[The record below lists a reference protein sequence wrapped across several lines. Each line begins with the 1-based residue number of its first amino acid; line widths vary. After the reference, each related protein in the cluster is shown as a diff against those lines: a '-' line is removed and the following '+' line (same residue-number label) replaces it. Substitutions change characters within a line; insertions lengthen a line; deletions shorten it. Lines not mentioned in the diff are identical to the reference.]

1 MQIIL
6 NVLEHKMSLSDA
18 VSSPRFHHQWLPTRV
33 IYEPQAF
40 SADTR
45 RVLESRGHNELVVLP
60 GTYQIGDAN
69 SVLRTERG
77 IEGMA
82 DPRNAGTAVGSQG
95 SAKSAAAA
103 K

>member
-45 RVLESRGHNELVVLP
+45 RALQRRGHNELVPLP
-60 GTYQIGDAN
+60 GTYQIGDGN
-69 SVLRTERG
+69 SVMRSNKG

-82 DPRNAGTAVGSQG
+82 DPRNAGTAAGS
-95 SAKSAAAA
+95 SNRVTPVTSTK
-103 K
+103 